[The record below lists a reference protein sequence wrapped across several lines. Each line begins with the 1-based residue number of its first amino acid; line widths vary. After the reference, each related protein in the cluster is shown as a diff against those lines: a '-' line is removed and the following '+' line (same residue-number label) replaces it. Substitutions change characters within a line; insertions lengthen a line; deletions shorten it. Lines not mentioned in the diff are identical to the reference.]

1 MILALFESLLWSGGL
16 VGLSLIIGYLLLKF
30 GAF

>member
-16 VGLSLIIGYLLLKF
+16 IGLSVIIGYFLIKIGML
-30 GAF
+30 

>member
-16 VGLSLIIGYLLLKF
+16 IGLSIIVGYLLIKL
-30 GAF
+30 GMM